1 MNVTGCRRWLAVR
14 LAIAYNLGANAIRL
28 MRTITRRD
36 RSAAIA
42 VAATVVSAST
52 RDADI
57 ARAIRHAALR
67 DPETLTV
74 TARGEVV
81 TFESRLSDDAALDLL
96 QWCSGSFA
104 NSLWNQS
111 QNRQL
116 SPAQLAWAHKLATDL
131 LQQESQAQDDSEAAQ
146 FARLFDVFKAA
157 KARGLKRLTLRLSG
171 VNVKPNRD
179 LTMLWVTSQTEK
191 VEGDYGLQPKYL
203 GKITPNNLD
212 SRLADD
218 VKSVL
223 MEAASDPLTAA
234 IRYGKETGSCSCCG
248 RDLTNAE
255 SIRLGIG
262 PICREKFGL

>member
-1 MNVTGCRRWLAVR
+1 MLTAT
-14 LAIAYNLGANAIRL
+14 A
-28 MRTITRRD
+28 T
-36 RSAAIA
+36 AA
-42 VAATVVSAST
+42 
-52 RDADI
+52 DAI

-67 DPETLTV
+67 DPQELTV
-74 TARGEVV
+74 TARGEAV

-104 NSLWNQS
+104 RSLWNQS

-116 SPAQLAWAHKLATDL
+116 SPAQLAWAHKLSCDL
-131 LQQESQAQDDSEAAQ
+131 LQQSQAQTNNEGAQ
-146 FARLFDVFKAA
+146 FTRLFDVFKAA

-203 GKITPNNLD
+203 GKITPNSLD

-218 VKSVL
+218 VKAVL
-223 MEAASDPLTAA
+223 FEAANDPLTAA